1 MGHIIAKDIYKELGE
16 KLDGS
21 LVRMPWNDAMK
32 EMVTYLYT
40 PAEAELIVSMPYRP
54 ATLER
59 IARITHLEKTK
70 LRFALD
76 GLCKKGLVCDIWNG
90 EEYEYM
96 VSPFVVG
103 FFEFTMM
110 RTGKDLPQK
119 KWAELFQQ
127 YMFGR
132 KDFFDANFSDGQE
145 ISIMRTLPY
154 EDAVLS
160 DPHVEV
166 LDYERAEALIDKES
180 SFAVGLCSC
189 RHEKH
194 HLGEQQCSVPLD
206 TCTTIGDG
214 AEFLI
219 RNNLARR
226 SSKEEMQEILARSK
240 DMGFTLTADN
250 VKNDVGFICHCCGCC
265 CNLMN
270 GIKKTGYTNILVSSS
285 FIATCSSE
293 ECIGCGVCVKACP
306 VDAITMQERYGAVIN
321 GNRPKKL
328 AVIDKDKCLGC
339 GVCVLQCKPKALA
352 LVKSPKR
359 VIHPEDTFE
368 RALLQSL
375 ERDTLQNLLFDNPN
389 SKAENFMR
397 SILGGFLKLPTVKK
411 TLMSEKLRSR
421 FLQTLKNYRSVM

>member
-1 MGHIIAKDIYKELGE
+1 VGHIIAKDIYKELGG

-40 PAEAELIVSMPYRP
+40 PAEAELIVAMPYRP

-59 IARITHLEKTK
+59 IAGMTGINETK
-70 LRFALD
+70 LRFMLD

-90 EEYEYM
+90 NQYEYM

-110 RTGKDLPQK
+110 RTGSNLPQT
-119 KWAELFQQ
+119 KWAELFQG
-127 YMFGR
+127 YMFG
-132 KDFFDANFSDGQE
+132 KKEFLDANFADGQE
-145 ISIMRTLPY
+145 ISVMRALPH
-154 EDAVLS
+154 EETIIADS
-160 DPHVEV
+160 HVEV
-166 LDYERAEALIDKES
+166 LDYERAAALIDAQS

-194 HLGEQQCSVPLD
+194 HLGEQKCTVPLD
-206 TCTTIGDG
+206 TCTTIGEG

-226 SSKEEMQEILARSK
+226 SSKDEMYDILDRSK

-250 VKNDVGFICHCCGCC
+250 VKQDVGFICHCCGCC

-285 FIATCSSE
+285 FVVTCSDE
-293 ECIGCGVCVKACP
+293 DCIGCGICAKACP
-306 VDAITMQERYGAVIN
+306 VDAISMQKRFGAVID
-321 GNRPKKL
+321 GHRPKKL
-328 AVIDKDKCLGC
+328 AIIDEDRCLGC
-339 GVCVLQCKPKALA
+339 GVCVLKCKPKALV
-352 LVKSPKR
+352 LEKSTKR

-368 RALLQSL
+368 RAILQSL

-397 SILGGFLKLPTVKK
+397 AVLGGFLKLPSVKK
-411 TLMSEKLRSR
+411 GLMSDKLRSR
-421 FLQTLKNYRSVM
+421 FLETLRFMSGS

>member
-21 LVRMPWNDAMK
+21 MVRMPWNDAMK

-40 PAEAELIVSMPYRP
+40 PAEAELIVTMPYRP

-59 IARITHLEKTK
+59 IAGMTHLDKTK
-70 LRFALD
+70 LHFMLD
-76 GLCKKGLVCDIWNG
+76 GMCKKGLVCDIWNG
-90 EEYEYM
+90 EQYEYM
-96 VSPFVVG
+96 ISPFVVG

-110 RTGKDLPQK
+110 RTGKNLPQK
-119 KWAELFQQ
+119 KWAELFQS
-127 YMFGR
+127 YMFGN
-132 KDFFDANFSDGQE
+132 KDFLDANFADGQK
-145 ISIMRTLPY
+145 ISVMRALPH
-154 EDAVLS
+154 EEAIIK

-166 LDYERAEALIDKES
+166 LDYERATTLIDAQS
-180 SFAVGLCSC
+180 SFAVSLCSC

-194 HLGEQQCSVPLD
+194 HLGEQKCDVPLD
-206 TCTTIGDG
+206 TCTTMGDG

-219 RNNLARR
+219 RNNLGRR
-226 SSKEEMQEILARSK
+226 CSKEEMYDILARSK

-250 VKNDVGFICHCCGCC
+250 VKQDVGFICHCCGCC

-285 FIATCSSE
+285 FIATCSADD
-293 ECIGCGVCVKACP
+293 CIGCGLCAKACP
-306 VDAITMQERYGAVIN
+306 VDAITMQERYGAIID

-328 AVIDKDKCLGC
+328 AVINEDRCLGC
-339 GVCVLQCKPKALA
+339 GVCVFQCKPKALI
-352 LVKSPKR
+352 LEKSTKR

-368 RALLQSL
+368 RVILQSL

-389 SKAENFMR
+389 SKAESFMR
-397 SILGGFLKLPTVKK
+397 SVLGGFLKLPAVKK
-411 TLMSEKLRSR
+411 RLMSDTLRSR
-421 FLQTLKNYRSVM
+421 FLQTLRSVSGD